1 MNKFISKKGLVEKLG
16 LDRNKLLFSTK
27 AMWTL
32 LIPIMLE
39 QLLNSFM
46 GMADTMMVS
55 RVGADAVS
63 AVSLVDSVNILVIQV
78 FSALAAGATIIC
90 SQYIG
95 HKNDDK
101 SNEAARQVTITV
113 LAISLTITILC
124 LAFCKPLLSSVF
136 GQVTSGVMSCS
147 VTYFTITAISF
158 PFIALFNAGAAFFRA
173 GGESK
178 FPMKVSVISNF
189 LNIAGNAILIFLFHL
204 GVLGAALSTL
214 MSRMFCMLV
223 VFYYLRKPRQIIV
236 LKDYLKFRPN
246 TKLILKI
253 LAVGIPSGVENGMF
267 QFGKLAIQ
275 SSVSTLGTT
284 AIAAQA
290 LTIIFENVNGV
301 GGMGMGIGLMTIVG
315 HCIGAGEKQQAKY
328 YIAKVTGYAW
338 LVELASCLFVYAIS
352 KPVIYLSGLAPESAA
367 LCFNMIGWITLIKP
381 IVWTFSFIPAY
392 GLRAAGDVKFS
403 MIVSTLT
410 MWFCRVALAVCL
422 IRFMGFG
429 PIAVW
434 IGMFSDWTLRSII
447 FITRY
452 LSGRWMDKKL
462 V

>member
-1 MNKFISKKGLVEKLG
+1 MSNYKKGLVGKFGLEGEKLI
-16 LDRNKLLFSTK
+16 FSTK
-27 AMWTL
+27 AMWAL
-32 LIPIMLE
+32 LVPIMLE

-55 RVGADAVS
+55 RVGAEAVS
-63 AVSLVDSVNILVIQV
+63 AVSLVDSINILVIQV

-95 HKNDDK
+95 HGNKDR

-113 LAISLTITILC
+113 LAISLAITTLC
-124 LAFCKPLLSSVF
+124 IVLCKPLLSAVF
-136 GQVTSGVMSCS
+136 GRVSESVMACS
-147 VTYFTITAISF
+147 VTYFQITSLSF

-178 FPMKVSVISNF
+178 FPMKISIISNF
-189 LNIAGNAILIFLFHL
+189 LNVFGNAILIFVFHM
-204 GVLGAALSTL
+204 GVKGAALSTL
-214 MSRMFCMLV
+214 VSRMFCMLV
-223 VFYYLRKPRQIIV
+223 VFYYLRKPKQIIV
-236 LKDYLKFRPN
+236 LRDYLSFKPDI
-246 TKLILKI
+246 KLIIKI

-275 SSVSTLGTT
+275 SSVSTLGTP

-315 HCIGAGEKQQAKY
+315 QCIGAGEKQQAKY
-328 YIAKVTGYAW
+328 YVAKVTGYAW
-338 LVELASCLFVYAIS
+338 LVELVSCIFVYIVA
-352 KPVIYLSGLAPESAA
+352 KPVIILAGLSPQSAA
-367 LCFNMIGWITLIKP
+367 MCQNMIGWITVIKP

-403 MIVSTLT
+403 MLVSTMT

-422 IRFMGFG
+422 IRYMGFG

-434 IGMFSDWTLRSII
+434 IGMFADWTIRSII
-447 FITRY
+447 FISRY
-452 LSGRWMDKKL
+452 MSGRWLEKKL